1 MLMKYELLIDGA
13 TLIEGEVK
21 VFFLIVVSIVLLT
34 VYFSMI
40 LWDKLRSTEN
50 MKYEFIT
57 IIAHKF
63 RTPLTKVKWSI
74 ETIFDSEKDPFK
86 KESLMNIKQSNE
98 TLINLTNTLVEIT
111 DSRNKVVAN
120 YNFENINICELVGKI
135 IKSMNVR
142 FHEKN
147 LFLSINFSQPEI
159 FVRADKMRM
168 EFAIQ
173 TIMENSINYSPQGRN
188 VEIYVSKAGKKAMI
202 TVVDHGIGIDP
213 ADMKNIFSN
222 LYRGSNAKTMD
233 TEGFGVGL
241 FLVNSIVKGNM
252 GKLKVYSEG
261 LDKGTSFTITLPVV
275 K

>member
-1 MLMKYELLIDGA
+1 MNYELY
-13 TLIEGEVK
+13 IEGVPYLEGELK
-21 VFFLIVVSIVLLT
+21 ILILIIVAIVLFFIYICM
-34 VYFSMI
+34 VV
-40 LWDKLRSTEN
+40 WDKLRSYES

-63 RTPLTKVKWSI
+63 RTPLTKVKWSL
-74 ETIFDSEKDPFK
+74 ETIFDTEQDPFK

-111 DSRNKVVAN
+111 DSRNKVVAT
-120 YNFENINICELVGKI
+120 YNFERINICELVGKVT
-135 IKSMNVR
+135 KSLNVR

-147 LFLSINFSQPEI
+147 LFLSIKFSQPEI
-159 FVRADKMRM
+159 FVKVDKMRM
-168 EFAIQ
+168 EYALQ
-173 TIMENSINYSPQGRN
+173 TIMENSINYSPIGRN
-188 VEIYVSKAGKKAMI
+188 VEIYVSKVNKKAII

-222 LYRGSNAKTMD
+222 LYRGSNAKAMD

-241 FLVNSIVKGNM
+241 FLVNSIVKGNS
-252 GKLKVYSEG
+252 GKLKLSSEG
-261 LDKGTSFTITLPVV
+261 LDRGTTFTITLPVV

>member
-1 MLMKYELLIDGA
+1 MTYELLIDGT

-21 VFFLIVVSIVLLT
+21 VFILIVISLILLAI
-34 VYFSMI
+34 YAGMI
-40 LWDKLRSTEN
+40 IWDKLRSTEN

-57 IIAHKF
+57 ILAHKF

-74 ETIFDSEKDPFK
+74 ETIFDLEKDPFK

-98 TLINLTNTLVEIT
+98 TLINLTNTLVEVT
-111 DSRNKVVAN
+111 DSKNKVVAT
-120 YNFENINICELVGKI
+120 YNFERINICELVGKV

-147 LFLSINFSQPEI
+147 LFLSINFSKPEI

-173 TIMENSINYSPQGRN
+173 TLMENSIIYSPQGRN
-188 VEIYVSKAGKKAMI
+188 VEIFVTNTNKKVMI
-202 TVVDHGIGIDP
+202 TIVDHGIGIDP
-213 ADMKNIFSN
+213 SDMKNIFSN
-222 LYRGSNAKTMD
+222 LYRGSNAKSMD
-233 TEGFGVGL
+233 TEGLGVGL

-252 GKLKVYSEG
+252 GKLKVFSEG
-261 LDKGTSFTITLPVV
+261 LDKGTTFTVVLPIV